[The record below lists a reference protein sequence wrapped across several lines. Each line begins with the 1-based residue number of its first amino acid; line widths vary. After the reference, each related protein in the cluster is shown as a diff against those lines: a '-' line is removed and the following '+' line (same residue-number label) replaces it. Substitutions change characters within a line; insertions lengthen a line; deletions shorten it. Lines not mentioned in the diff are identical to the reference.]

1 MCRSS
6 SEDGGT
12 PMAPATTAAMWYSRP
27 SVTSPRAHPGHEPV
41 ADGLVGS
48 ASGRVPT
55 SLVSRLLASSAGSCV
70 PRAVRGPSRVVPM
83 AGSAAPESGPC
94 PRGFFPIPLTPD
106 DRQVIPSTQALRE
119 PGHHKKLLRNSAV
132 ASSGRNLAQTPL
144 TTITASPSS
153 DQKVLAVAPHHS
165 TQGAQAAYPSHLFQP
180 FYEVQLHGLGVDI
193 RI

>member
-48 ASGRVPT
+48 ASCRVPT
-55 SLVSRLLASSAGSCV
+55 SLGSRLPASSAGTST
-70 PRAVRGPSRVVPM
+70 PRAERGPSRVVPA

-106 DRQVIPSTQALRE
+106 DRQIIPSTEALRE
-119 PGHHKKLLRNSAV
+119 PDRDKKMLREPEVATSA
-132 ASSGRNLAQTPL
+132 RYLAQAPL
-144 TTITASPSS
+144 TTITVTSSS
-153 DQKVLAVAPHHS
+153 DQKVLAPGPLHS
-165 TQGAQAAYPSHLFQP
+165 TQRKRAAYPSHLFQP
-180 FYEVQLHGLGVDI
+180 FYELQLHGLGVGI